1 MVRLRGL
8 SQGTGN
14 PPATSLDRD
23 GELKILNVRENQAYL
38 TTILDPC
45 LQEV

>member
-8 SQGTGN
+8 SQGAGK

-23 GELKILNVRENQAYL
+23 GELKIPNAREDQAFL
-38 TTILDPC
+38 TTVVDSC